1 MSSST
6 DYTLQE
12 LLLIVEEGDSE
23 KSPSF
28 IAEESSP
35 ISRFIKEFNIRSGLD
50 RIPLYVI
57 YYAYRE
63 KFMGDLSKIEFFR
76 QFKKV
81 FTQRRTGKQRVY
93 LLDKSSFDMSREG
106 ILNAEFHNKDK
117 KKWLKRNLGEI
128 K

>member
-1 MSSST
+1 MNNNT

-12 LLLIVEEGDSE
+12 LLSIIEEGDSE
-23 KSPSF
+23 KSPPLIS
-28 IAEESSP
+28 EENSP
-35 ISRFIKEFNIRSGLD
+35 ISRFIKEFNIHSGLD

-57 YYAYRE
+57 YYTYKE

-76 QFKKV
+76 QFKKT

-117 KKWLKRNLGEI
+117 KK
-128 K
+128 

>member
-117 KKWLKRNLGEI
+117 KK
-128 K
+128 